1 MRLFFSLRSKLYPLF
16 SNSIDHLRS
25 VDVVISKEAATSL
38 AKYPYVFSMPFTTF
52 YIILSIKET
61 LNKSLLQHKRGS
73 RLLPLDIMIRHVPQ
87 LASHIDYIN
96 HRYRIDPKSS
106 DCF

>member
-1 MRLFFSLRSKLYPLF
+1 
-16 SNSIDHLRS
+16 
-25 VDVVISKEAATSL
+25 
-38 AKYPYVFSMPFTTF
+38 MPFTTF

-96 HRYRIDPKSS
+96 HR
-106 DCF
+106 